1 MRPEGDGDGASA
13 RVPADSEGSA
23 SWRNPANALTL
34 LRVGLVPVI
43 AALLLIG
50 TEATRWWALAIFSF
64 AAVTDSIDGWVAR
77 RFLGPTRW
85 GKLADPAA
93 DKVLIIGSLAVL
105 AFTGPFPW
113 WAVVVIVIREVGVTL
128 QRWWLVRRDVVMS
141 AGRLGKAKTI
151 SQIAAV
157 IAYVAPGVP
166 AGGRTALLW
175 LAVGLTVISGVDYAV
190 RGGKRAID
198 AG

>member
-1 MRPEGDGDGASA
+1 MAPEGDSDGPGA
-13 RVPADSEGSA
+13 RVPAGGDEQVT
-23 SWRNPANALTL
+23 WRNPANALTL
-34 LRVGLVPVI
+34 LRVALVPVI
-43 AALLLIG
+43 AALLLVG
-50 TEATRWWALAIFSF
+50 TDATRWWALAIFVF

-93 DKVLIIGSLAVL
+93 DKVLIVGSLAVL

-128 QRWWLVRRDVVMS
+128 QRWWLARRDVVMS

-157 IAYVAPGVP
+157 IAYVPPDVPGQARV
-166 AGGRTALLW
+166 ALLG
-175 LAVGLTVISGVDYAV
+175 LAVGLTVVSGVDYAV
-190 RGGKRAID
+190 RGGKRAMD

>member
-1 MRPEGDGDGASA
+1 MRPEGDGDGAGA
-13 RVPADSEGSA
+13 RVPSGSPPTP

-34 LRVGLVPVI
+34 LRVALVPVI
-43 AALLLIG
+43 VALVLIG
-50 TEATRWWALAIFSF
+50 TAATRWWALAIFVF

-93 DKVLIIGSLAVL
+93 DKVLIVGSLAVL

-113 WAVVVIVIREVGVTL
+113 WAVVVIVIREIGVTL

-157 IAYVAPGVP
+157 IAYVPPDVP
-166 AGGRTALLW
+166 EEARVPLLW

-190 RGGKRAID
+190 RGGKRAMD